1 MDSIHPLIMATS
13 WQHYGNKK
21 PDSQDFF
28 AKYIYS
34 ICAMK
39 IDTTYIGCILPAKI
53 EWE

>member
-1 MDSIHPLIMATS
+1 MDSIHPLVMATS

-28 AKYIYS
+28 VKYIYL
-34 ICAMK
+34 ICAME
-39 IDTTYIGCILPAKI
+39 IGTTYIGCISPSKI